1 MQYTFITNPQY
12 KYHIQNISNSFFPNL
27 SLLSFILLIHKH
39 TESNTLLL
47 FFLFWASYFL
57 LDQLIRKIKGF
68 FPPSFIPSMKYF
80 LSLFW
85 FTNCLTS
92 CRTRKAASCFLIPV
106 CINIIYYLF
115 SDWITII
122 FDVSAGLVTSGQGQ
136 NKLIKGI
143 SAF

>member
-68 FPPSFIPSMKYF
+68 ILPSHILSAMFFLYIEFLIYTIFLLSENVLLTFITRHIYWWQISIFVCMRKYF
-80 LSLFW
+80 S
-85 FTNCLTS
+85 FT
-92 CRTRKAASCFLIPV
+92 FEE
-106 CINIIYYLF
+106 
-115 SDWITII
+115 
-122 FDVSAGLVTSGQGQ
+122 
-136 NKLIKGI
+136 
-143 SAF
+143 